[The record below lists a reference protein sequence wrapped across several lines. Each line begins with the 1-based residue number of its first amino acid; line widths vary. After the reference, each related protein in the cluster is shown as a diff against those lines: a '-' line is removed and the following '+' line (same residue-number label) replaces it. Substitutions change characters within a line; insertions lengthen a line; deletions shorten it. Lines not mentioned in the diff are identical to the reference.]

1 MGLVLEKDGSS
12 LEPPRDNYT
21 EIGQILTIA
30 KANEIGQISLI
41 VNLVEIGL
49 FEIAKVAEIAVLI
62 SEVRLHFN
70 NKTAMDIDALVR
82 QHLPGRSRMS
92 PSALLELPMFQQAQ
106 ARLARMPSVL
116 NGDKR
121 IYRRLN
127 EQQKRMIVYL
137 RYASLEDFD

>member
-1 MGLVLEKDGSS
+1 MADINLGGIGAKFKQVA
-12 LEPPRDNYT
+12 NYV
-21 EIGQILTIA
+21 
-30 KANEIGQISLI
+30 KS
-41 VNLVEIGL
+41 
-49 FEIAKVAEIAVLI
+49 EIAVNNN
-62 SEVRLHFN
+62 SARFK
-70 NKTAMDIDALVR
+70 NKTAMDIDALMR

-127 EQQKRMIVYL
+127 EQQKRLIVYL
-137 RYASLEDFD
+137 RYASLDDFN

>member
-1 MGLVLEKDGSS
+1 MADIYLGG
-12 LEPPRDNYT
+12 
-21 EIGQILTIA
+21 IGA
-30 KANEIGQISLI
+30 K
-41 VNLVEIGL
+41 
-49 FEIAKVAEIAVLI
+49 FKKVAKSNYVKSEIAVNI
-62 SEVRLHFN
+62 NSVRLHFN
-70 NKTAMDIDALVR
+70 NKTAMDIDDLMR

-127 EQQKRMIVYL
+127 EQQKRLIVYL
-137 RYASLEDFD
+137 RYASLDDFN